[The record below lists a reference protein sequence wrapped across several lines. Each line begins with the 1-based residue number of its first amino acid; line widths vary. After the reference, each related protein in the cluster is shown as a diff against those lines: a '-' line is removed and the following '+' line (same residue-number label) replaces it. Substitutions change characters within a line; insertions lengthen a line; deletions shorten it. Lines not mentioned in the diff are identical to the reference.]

1 MQVCKVNRILGGLFP
16 SRPTRRQKKGWHG
29 LRQQHGVLERSP
41 DLRAGCLRAA
51 GGRGASVRHDG
62 R

>member
-16 SRPTRRQKKGWHG
+16 TCRQKKGRQG

-51 GGRGASVRHDG
+51 GGRGAPVRHDG